1 MPEEPPTAVRT
12 VYGVRIPTADPG
24 VTLAADLFLP
34 PADGPVPVLVSV
46 LPYRRDAFAGIGGHG
61 SYSWFAEHG
70 YACLLVDF
78 RGTGSSDG
86 APRPPF
92 DPAEADDGLAAVRW
106 AARQPWCDGTVG
118 MWGVSYGA
126 VMALRTAS
134 HRPPELKAI
143 LTVVGM
149 QDPERDLVHPD
160 GARGCLAPLGVWA
173 MNTLLGHLLPPLH
186 EHGSAEQQRRWRRR
200 LDEAEPYLLDLLR
213 HGPGDPVWR
222 ERAVDVAAVET
233 PTLCVAGWR
242 DLLCEGSIRTYEQL
256 RAPKQLLA
264 GPWMHTPPHESPFE
278 PVDFHRI
285 ALDWWDR
292 WLGPDPSGAPVTG
305 SDPAATVFV
314 QGAEPGWR
322 QLDAWPPVG
331 KDLVLAATAAGG
343 LAADDGTGP
352 VEVVLAVRPDQTV
365 GALSGLWSAPT
376 AGFGLPLDQ
385 HDDDRRGLPLTGPP
399 LAAPLL
405 VAGRPVATVRLPPG
419 LPPARLVAKLTDV
432 DPAGRSTMVSCGVAS
447 AGSAGRAGDGP
458 EWTVELAP
466 TCYRFAAGHR
476 LRLVLSDADFPRLW
490 PAGTGGPLAVTGLEL
505 TLPVLA
511 EEDCRP
517 AGPPPPD
524 GTPSRHTRLGL
535 LDRPRWEITRD
546 LVHSGV
552 TVTLGEEVA
561 AFTPQDGHLLQLS
574 SAISATVR
582 DGAPDAARV
591 RGETTATVRLR
602 SGEKIVVQVDLH
614 VAGGAAAA
622 TGTVRV
628 DGVEVYS
635 GRWVATP
642 EHGPAAVPAVVPA
655 GGPPAARPVGPVAGA
670 GPVEGAA

>member
-1 MPEEPPTAVRT
+1 MPEGSPPPVPATDPGPAGVRT
-12 VYGVRIPTADPG
+12 RYGIRIPTDEPG

-34 PADGPVPVLVSV
+34 PGSAPVPVLVSV
-46 LPYRRDAFAGIGGHG
+46 LPYRRDAFAGIGGHA
-61 SYSWFAEHG
+61 SYSWFAAHG
-70 YACLLVDF
+70 YASLLVDF

-86 APRPPF
+86 SPRPPF
-92 DPAEADDGLAAVRW
+92 DPAEADDGVAAVRW

-134 HRPPELKAI
+134 RRPPELKAI

-149 QDPERDLVHPD
+149 QDPERDLVHPS
-160 GARGCLAPLGVWA
+160 GSRGCLAPLGVWA
-173 MNTLLGHLLPPLH
+173 MNTLLGQLLPPMH
-186 EHGSAEQQRRWRRR
+186 EHGSAEEQRRWRRR

-213 HGPGDPVWR
+213 HGPGHPVWR
-222 ERAVDVAAVET
+222 ERAVDVAAVEV

-242 DLLCEGSIRTYEQL
+242 DLLCEGSIRAYEQL
-256 RAPKQLLA
+256 RAPKRLLA

-292 WLGPDPSGAPVTG
+292 WLRGQPAAGAE
-305 SDPAATVFV
+305 PAATVFV

-322 QLDAWPPVG
+322 RLESWPPVG
-331 KDLVLAATAAGG
+331 KELVLGATPAGG
-343 LAADDGTGP
+343 LAPADGTGP
-352 VEVVLAVRPDQTV
+352 AEVALAAQPDQTV

-376 AGFGLPLDQ
+376 TGFGLPLDQ
-385 HDDDRRGLPLTGPP
+385 HDDDGRGLPLTGPP

-405 VAGRPVATVRLPPG
+405 VAGRPLATVRVPPG
-419 LPPARLVAKLTDV
+419 RPPARLVAKLADV
-432 DPAGRSTMVSCGVAS
+432 DPAGRSTLVSCGVAS
-447 AGSAGRAGDGP
+447 TGDGP
-458 EWTVELAP
+458 EWTVTLTP

-476 LRLVLSDADFPRLW
+476 VRLVLSDADFPRLW
-490 PAGTGGPLAVTGLEL
+490 PATTGLPLAVSGVEL
-505 TLPVLA
+505 TLPALA
-511 EEDCRP
+511 EQDCEP
-517 AGPPPPD
+517 AVLPAPEGPPA
-524 GTPSRHTRLGL
+524 RHTSLGL

-552 TVTLGEEVA
+552 TVTVGEEVA

-574 SAISATVR
+574 SSIAATVR
-582 DGAPDAARV
+582 DGAPGAARV
-591 RGETTATVRLR
+591 RGESTATARLR
-602 SGEKIVVQVDLH
+602 SGEKVVVQVDLH

-622 TGTVRV
+622 TGSVRV

-635 GRWVATP
+635 GRWTATP
-642 EHGPAAVPAVVPA
+642 ESGTTAGTTGTAPPVPRPLGTAAVEPD
-655 GGPPAARPVGPVAGA
+655 
-670 GPVEGAA
+670 PVEGAA

>member
-1 MPEEPPTAVRT
+1 MPEGSIPPAPGPAAART
-12 VYGVRIPTADPG
+12 LYGVRIPTDEPG

-34 PADGPVPVLVSV
+34 PGGGPAPILVSV
-46 LPYRRDAFAGIGGHG
+46 LPYRRDAFAGIGGHS

-86 APRPPF
+86 SPRPPF

-106 AARQPWCDGTVG
+106 AARQPWCDGRVG

-134 HRPPELKAI
+134 RRPPELKAI

-149 QDPERDLVHPD
+149 QDPERDMVHPS

-173 MNTLLGHLLPPLH
+173 LNTLLGHLLPPMH
-186 EHGSAEQQRRWRRR
+186 RHGSAEEQRRWRRR

-213 HGPGDPVWR
+213 HGPGHPVWR
-222 ERAVDVAAVET
+222 DRAVDVAAIEV

-242 DLLCEGSIRTYEQL
+242 DLLCDGSIRAYEQL
-256 RAPKQLLA
+256 RAPKRLLA

-292 WLGPDPSGAPVTG
+292 WLRGGAAAG
-305 SDPAATVFV
+305 AGAEAAATVFV
-314 QGAEPGWR
+314 QGDEPGWR
-322 QLDAWPPVG
+322 RLDAWPPVG
-331 KDLVLAATAAGG
+331 KDLVLGATGAGG
-343 LAADDGTGP
+343 LEPAAGAGP
-352 VEVVLAVRPDQTV
+352 PEVALAARPDQTV

-376 AGFGLPLDQ
+376 TGFGLPLDQ
-385 HDDDRRGLPLTGPP
+385 HEDDRRGLPVTGPP

-405 VAGRPVATVRLPPG
+405 VAGRPVVTVRVTG
-419 LPPARLVAKLTDV
+419 RPPARLVAKLADV
-432 DPAGRSTMVSCGVAS
+432 DPAGRSTLVSCGVAS
-447 AGSAGRAGDGP
+447 AGNA
-458 EWTVELAP
+458 EWTVPLAP

-476 LRLVLSDADFPRLW
+476 VRLVLSDADFPRLW
-490 PAGTGGPLAVTGLEL
+490 PATTGLPLAVTGLEL

-511 EEDCRP
+511 EQDCAPTELPRP
-517 AGPPPPD
+517 DGPPA
-524 GTPSRHTRLGL
+524 RHTSLGL
-535 LDRPRWEITRD
+535 LDSPRWEITRD

-552 TVTLGEEVA
+552 TVTVGEDVA
-561 AFTPQDGHLLQLS
+561 AFTPQDGHLLQLRS
-574 SAISATVR
+574 EIAATVR

-591 RGETTATVRLR
+591 RGKTTATARLH
-602 SGEKIVVQVDLH
+602 SGEQVVVQVDLH

-635 GRWVATP
+635 GRWTATP
-642 EHGPAAVPAVVPA
+642 ESAPAAVPVV
-655 GGPPAARPVGPVAGA
+655 GPPAATGPLGA
-670 GPVEGAA
+670 AVDPDPVEGAA